1 MISLE
6 GIYAHPVVLLVSL
19 ALSAPFVWV
28 LAQVFFRNIAEELRQ
43 EAPYYLV
50 DAVLPGRGI
59 LSWPLVKLVFV
70 LFFSGVVIALSYMLC
85 AWVAFWS
92 T

>member
-6 GIYAHPVVLLVSL
+6 GVYAHPAVLLVSL
-19 ALSAPFVWV
+19 ALSAPIVWV
-28 LAQVFFRNIAEELRQ
+28 LAQMFFRNIAEELRM

-50 DAVLPGRGI
+50 DTLLPGRGF

-70 LFFSGVVIALSYMLC
+70 LFFSGVVIALSYVLC
-85 AWVAFWS
+85 AWVASWAG
-92 T
+92 